1 MAGRRERVYKREPD
15 FSVQK
20 RENSNETCNGQSA
33 PVGIRKLTNAEC
45 LDVAAGT
52 STAIQ
57 RRIYLFGTGTRNLPA
72 DEIDR
77 AMKGVADRTLAEN
90 GPLMKFVI
98 AHEICLEWLIRGDLR
113 ALKRMRRP
121 HVAPIGAGSA

>member
-1 MAGRRERVYKREPD
+1 MKRATG
-15 FSVQK
+15 K
-20 RENSNETCNGQSA
+20 A
-33 PVGIRKLTNAEC
+33 PLVGIRKLTNAEC

-57 RRIYLFGTGTRNLPA
+57 RRIYLFGTERNLPA